1 MFTYNSKLLKDYVS
15 KKHDL
20 PSNEELKELKELYK
34 FLNKKYNSVRYKK
47 DITKSISESES
58 LSVEISSPFLSSDI
72 QEKIKKFKKS
82 IHLILSV
89 SVYKININV
98 YHSEDN
104 IDKFL
109 DTIVDVI
116 SFIFCLSDH
125 NVLNSTINFYLCD
138 DCKMMDYS
146 KDYSKVNFDT
156 HEVNS
161 GSTFMNKNVMHIWR
175 KEEIMKVTLH
185 ECIHLLDY
193 DFKDYSKLL
202 DEHYKRKYNITSSD
216 LSIGE
221 AYTEIWAELLNVF
234 LITKYTGS
242 DYNTFIKY
250 IQYEKYFSKF
260 QMAKI
265 FYVKSINKKEND
277 LNEFTNVL
285 PYFIIKCEIFSD
297 LQDFLQL
304 CKTFNIDYI
313 KVNKKRIIEYFY
325 DLEKC
330 NSYDKLFIRMDK
342 KNYIYLTLRMSMLE
356 LNLF

>member
-1 MFTYNSKLLKDYVS
+1 MFTEQSNILINYVS

-20 PSNEELKELKELYK
+20 SSNEELKELKELYK

-58 LSVEISSPFLSSDI
+58 LSIEISSPFLSSDI
-72 QEKIKKFKKS
+72 QEKIKKFKNS
-82 IHLILSV
+82 VHLTLSV

-98 YHSEDN
+98 YHSEEN
-104 IDKFL
+104 IDIFIN
-109 DTIVDVI
+109 TIVNVI
-116 SFIFCLSDH
+116 SFIFCLSEH

-138 DCKMMDYS
+138 DCKMMVPS
-146 KDYSKVNFDT
+146 KDYRELNFGT
-156 HEVNS
+156 NEINS
-161 GSTFMNKNVMHIWR
+161 GSTFMNKNVVDIWR

-193 DFKDYSKLL
+193 DFKDYDRLL
-202 DEHYKRKYNITSSD
+202 DDHYRRKYNITSSD

-221 AYTEIWAELLNVF
+221 AYTEICAELLNVF
-234 LITKYTGS
+234 LITKYTKS
-242 DYNTFIKY
+242 NYDTFIKY
-250 IQYEKYFSKF
+250 IEYEKYFSKY

-265 FYVKSINKKEND
+265 FYIKSINKKEND

-297 LQDFLQL
+297 LQNFLQI
-304 CKTFNIDYI
+304 CKKFNKDYI
-313 KVNKKRIIEYFY
+313 KVNKNKLIEYFY

-330 NSYDKLFIRMDK
+330 ISNDKLFTRIDK

-356 LNLF
+356 LKLF